1 MQRDIRGADDQSHAV
16 MPRMSLKCAYYLTD
30 CSAPGR
36 GNTWIVPGSIEVLP
50 RHSAHSHTV
59 RWPYLGI
66 VHSPI
71 RCTSAAIL
79 PAAGQHRGPRRPP
92 PRRAAEGPVASSLQR

>member
-36 GNTWIVPGSIEVLP
+36 GNTWIVPGSTEVRAIP
-50 RHSAHSHTV
+50 RV
-59 RWPYLGI
+59 RTP
-66 VHSPI
+66 
-71 RCTSAAIL
+71 
-79 PAAGQHRGPRRPP
+79 
-92 PRRAAEGPVASSLQR
+92 